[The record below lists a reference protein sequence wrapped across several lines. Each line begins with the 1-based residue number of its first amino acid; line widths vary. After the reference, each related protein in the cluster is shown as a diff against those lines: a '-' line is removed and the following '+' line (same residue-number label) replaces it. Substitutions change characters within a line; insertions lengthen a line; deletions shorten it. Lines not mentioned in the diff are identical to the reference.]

1 MLPRDLNI
9 FSKWFSSRT
18 RKPLVLRG
26 ARQVGKSTAVRLFA
40 KGMGLKLIEINLERF
55 PHLDGVFKSLNVEQ
69 ILATIESATGESI
82 QKPNS
87 LLFLDEVQST
97 PHALAALRYLYEE
110 RPGLPIIAAGSLLEF
125 VLSDHE
131 FSMPVGRVEYA
142 WMHPLS
148 FSEFLTARGKNFLA
162 EKLNAFQPGEFW
174 PDPQHQDL
182 MFELRSYMLV
192 GGMPE
197 VVQSYVTGGDEK
209 EIQNLQDNI
218 IATYGD
224 DFSKYAS
231 GAALTR
237 LQQAYR
243 RLPQL
248 CGKKIKFAEVLPH
261 EKSAN
266 VKSVIELLA
275 KAGIVHRIY
284 HSACD
289 GLPLRAGIDFRVSK
303 VYWLDCGLLNR
314 MQGLTWHVWQQN
326 KKLVYEGH
334 LAEQFVA
341 QELIATQKSADPAP
355 LCYWLRE
362 GKSGNSEVDFVVQR
376 GTDLVPIEVKSGA
389 SGSLKSLA
397 SFMQYKKAKY
407 AIKLGAGVPA
417 VHAISMKLSLADQTV
432 DIQYTLDERP
442 IYLAATILLEPSS

>member
-1 MLPRDLNI
+1 MLPRDLTV
-9 FSKWFSSRT
+9 FKRWFSTRK

-40 KGMGLKLIEINLERF
+40 KEMGLKLVEINLEQF
-55 PHLDGVFKSLNVEQ
+55 PHLDTVFKSLNVEQ
-69 ILATIESATGESI
+69 ILATIESAIGEST
-82 QKPNS
+82 QKPNL
-87 LLFLDEVQST
+87 LLFLDEVQAT
-97 PHALAALRYLYEE
+97 PNALAALRYLYEQLPE
-110 RPGLPIIAAGSLLEF
+110 LPIIAAGSLLEF

-142 WMHPLS
+142 WLYPLS
-148 FSEFLTARGKNFLA
+148 FAEFLRARGKIFLA
-162 EKLNAFQPGEFW
+162 ETLNAFQPEKFW
-174 PDPQHQDL
+174 PEPQHQDL
-182 MFELRSYMLV
+182 LFELRSYMLV

-197 VVQSYVTGGDEK
+197 VVQGFVNGSDEK
-209 EIQNLQDNI
+209 EIQSLQDNI
-218 IATYGD
+218 IFTYGD

-231 GAALTR
+231 GAALAR

-248 CGKKIKFAEVLPH
+248 CGKKIKLAEVLPH

-266 VKSVIELLA
+266 VRSVIDLLA
-275 KAGIVHRIY
+275 KAGIIHRVH

-289 GLPLRAGIDFRVSK
+289 GLPLRAGIDFRVFK

-326 KKLVYEGH
+326 KKIIYEGQ

-341 QELIATQKSADPAP
+341 QELMSAQTSADPAP

-362 GKSGNSEVDFVVQR
+362 GKSANSEVDFVVQR
-376 GTDLVPIEVKSGA
+376 DADLVPVEVKSGA
-389 SGSLKSLA
+389 AGSLKSLA
-397 SFMQYKKAKY
+397 SFMQYKKAEY
-407 AIKLGAGVPA
+407 AIKLGARAPSVQD
-417 VHAISMKLSLADQTV
+417 VSMKLSLADHTV
-432 DIQYTLDERP
+432 EIRYKLDERP
-442 IYLAATILLEPSS
+442 LYLAATILRDF